1 MTKKITR
8 IFCMVLALALV
19 CSFVAGCSMFQ
30 TNADRYREKTAMT
43 VGEQTITVGALEDF
57 INNNIS
63 GYINQG
69 YDIQTVWDSLI
80 PQFVMNYVLVDM
92 LKNDLPWP
100 KVTQTHSLASE
111 YPDTE
116 YLKNEGD
123 MEFIMKT
130 IKNSLYSSLDSLVET
145 ELGNKYKLNAAEE
158 EEERKE
164 NIIPEDELNLPLGGL
179 TLNDYDDDIEGLDED
194 LAKYK
199 PDSEL
204 TIDSILN
211 GYKFEDENDPLLL
224 DALAKINDRIAQNED
239 ASDDEKVAFTAKEY
253 MTAQKAAFNSLTRSV
268 ENNYYGWSM
277 EQFLDYQIRST
288 VFNRLAQEYTMVY
301 YERIETEGEGQ
312 QLILSRLIE
321 KYENLK
327 AAQEEDFRLHPT
339 KFESFVTSLSDTS
352 FIYTVPEQ
360 YENEYAFIKNLLI
373 SFTDEQKAV
382 LEYYGNVYGKNS
394 AAYLAKRDELATQI
408 KATDFKS
415 EKDDEGEYAKLENI
429 FTIADGKV
437 VFADSALKTALETVS
452 GPNDFA
458 ALIDRYNE
466 DPGAQG
472 STYDYVIKVK
482 EPDPAGTKDNWVA
495 EFSAASRQAIA
506 EGQGTYKIAV
516 TDYGVHIV
524 YFTDFVKAE
533 SFDFA
538 NERYTQGTPAY
549 RFFKTYYDAVK
560 ATVYNDIMQASYDS
574 YFDENKISVENKNIK
589 SILKQLGVELKWQL

>member
-57 INNNIS
+57 INNNMS
-63 GYINQG
+63 SYINQG
-69 YDIQTVWDSLI
+69 YDIQTVWDALI

-211 GYKFEDENDPLLL
+211 GYKFL
-224 DALAKINDRIAQNED
+224 
-239 ASDDEKVAFTAKEY
+239 
-253 MTAQKAAFNSLTRSV
+253 SL
-268 ENNYYGWSM
+268 
-277 EQFLDYQIRST
+277 I
-288 VFNRLAQEYTMVY
+288 
-301 YERIETEGEGQ
+301 
-312 QLILSRLIE
+312 
-321 KYENLK
+321 
-327 AAQEEDFRLHPT
+327 
-339 KFESFVTSLSDTS
+339 
-352 FIYTVPEQ
+352 
-360 YENEYAFIKNLLI
+360 
-373 SFTDEQKAV
+373 
-382 LEYYGNVYGKNS
+382 
-394 AAYLAKRDELATQI
+394 
-408 KATDFKS
+408 
-415 EKDDEGEYAKLENI
+415 
-429 FTIADGKV
+429 
-437 VFADSALKTALETVS
+437 
-452 GPNDFA
+452 
-458 ALIDRYNE
+458 
-466 DPGAQG
+466 
-472 STYDYVIKVK
+472 
-482 EPDPAGTKDNWVA
+482 
-495 EFSAASRQAIA
+495 
-506 EGQGTYKIAV
+506 
-516 TDYGVHIV
+516 HI
-524 YFTDFVKAE
+524 
-533 SFDFA
+533 
-538 NERYTQGTPAY
+538 
-549 RFFKTYYDAVK
+549 
-560 ATVYNDIMQASYDS
+560 
-574 YFDENKISVENKNIK
+574 
-589 SILKQLGVELKWQL
+589 

>member
-57 INNNIS
+57 INNNMS
-63 GYINQG
+63 SYINQG
-69 YDIQTVWDSLI
+69 DDIQTVWDALI

-437 VFADSALKTALETVS
+437 VFADSALKTALEAVS

-482 EPDPAGTKDNWVA
+482 EPDSAGTKDNWVA